1 MEIYLYNGEE
11 QFGPYSEAEVR
22 QYVAAGNVTSNF
34 HYYAAGATT
43 NWEPILGSFLMP
55 VVEQAPPSVTET
67 EATIHENETKAD
79 HDEQGQVVADPL
91 EETIARIKTRLAS
104 NVAEKQG
111 LLRGLLSHKK
121 RRINEYKDVMVCFSE
136 GGKEYGPYELNK
148 ALHYENI
155 ETAAH
160 IRLASSSKRF
170 DFKAMKSMW
179 EEALASEKQ
188 CTELSKLGIEF
199 DPSALN
205 HLEAKKAIDEIRDAK
220 PPTPKMRKQL
230 KELGVDKSKGLT
242 RSQAKKLIDEKLT
255 FERLAELKIKNPQ
268 DLSLEEAKRLV
279 AKKEASLEKAEEKKR
294 KKQLI
299 EDLQNSGV
307 VLKLPISDEELEEI
321 ESCGP
326 PEPSQIQR
334 YNAFM
339 EQFSKFGLKL
349 KIYGEK
355 EPKNHNNSSIDEA
368 INMMDEVLHDCRLH
382 DDELLGGMI
391 ESDDYHFYE
400 MSRNPTPHEMFEIHK
415 TIAKRLMDENWD
427 GDSSKLRSLIKLV
440 CKDIKITKN

>member
-1 MEIYLYNGEE
+1 MEIYLYNDEQ

-34 HYYAAGATT
+34 YYYASGFTAT
-43 NWEPILGSFLMP
+43 WEPILGSFLMP
-55 VVEQAPPSVTET
+55 VVEQAPQSVSETET
-67 EATIHENETKAD
+67 TTHENETIAD
-79 HDEQGQVVADPL
+79 HGELGQAAADPL
-91 EETIARIKTRLAS
+91 EATIARINARLAS

-111 LLRGLLSHKK
+111 FLRSFLSHKK
-121 RRINEYKDVMVCFSE
+121 RRINEYKDIMVCFRE
-136 GGKEYGPYELNK
+136 GGKEYGPYELSK

-160 IRLASSSKRF
+160 IRLASNSKRF
-170 DFKAMKSMW
+170 DFKAMKSIW

-188 CTELSKLGIEF
+188 CSELSKLGIEF

-205 HLEAKKAIDEIRDAK
+205 HLEAQKAIDEIRDAK

-230 KELGVDKSKGLT
+230 KELGVEDPLILS
-242 RSQAKKLIDEKLT
+242 RSQAKKFIDEKLT
-255 FERLAELKIKNPQ
+255 FDRLADLKIKMPQ
-268 DLSLEEAKRLV
+268 DLSLEEAKKLIY
-279 AKKEASLEKAEEKKR
+279 KKEASIEKSKEKKR

-299 EDLQNSGV
+299 DDLQNSGV

-321 ESCGP
+321 EIFGP
-326 PEPSQIQR
+326 PEESQIQR

-339 EQFSKFGLKL
+339 EQFSKFALKL
-349 KIYGEK
+349 KVYGEK
-355 EPKNHNNSSIDEA
+355 EPKNHNKSSIDEA

-391 ESDDYHFYE
+391 ESDDYDFYE
-400 MSRNPTPHEMFEIHK
+400 MSRKPTPDEMFEIHRS
-415 TIAKRLMDENWD
+415 IAKRLMDENWE
-427 GDSSKLRSLIKLV
+427 GESNQLKSLVKRV
-440 CKDIKITKN
+440 CKDIRITKT